1 MMKLNIIIIN
11 YYIYIYIFSVVIEDG
26 FYYIKNPFTNKYLQV
41 KDKSA
46 VNNAI
51 GNVGDFENGSNH
63 QRWNLINLS
72 DGYFTIQTKLG
83 GDESKMSMANGKND
97 ENEWT
102 QLHSNS
108 DNSNNSIYKLK
119 SAGNNVYYIITKQSE
134 VTGIDQGLTIVEE
147 DFIYQYLDLD
157 NNNIST
163 DLLKD
168 YVVQQKIENN
178 ESNNNNKWILIK
190 G

>member
-97 ENEWT
+97 ENE
-102 QLHSNS
+102 
-108 DNSNNSIYKLK
+108 
-119 SAGNNVYYIITKQSE
+119 
-134 VTGIDQGLTIVEE
+134 
-147 DFIYQYLDLD
+147 
-157 NNNIST
+157 
-163 DLLKD
+163 
-168 YVVQQKIENN
+168 
-178 ESNNNNKWILIK
+178 
-190 G
+190 

>member
-1 MMKLNIIIIN
+1 
-11 YYIYIYIFSVVIEDG
+11 
-26 FYYIKNPFTNKYLQV
+26 
-41 KDKSA
+41 
-46 VNNAI
+46 
-51 GNVGDFENGSNH
+51 
-63 QRWNLINLS
+63 
-72 DGYFTIQTKLG
+72 
-83 GDESKMSMANGKND
+83 MANGKND
-97 ENEWT
+97 ENELT
-102 QLHSNS
+102 QLHSIS